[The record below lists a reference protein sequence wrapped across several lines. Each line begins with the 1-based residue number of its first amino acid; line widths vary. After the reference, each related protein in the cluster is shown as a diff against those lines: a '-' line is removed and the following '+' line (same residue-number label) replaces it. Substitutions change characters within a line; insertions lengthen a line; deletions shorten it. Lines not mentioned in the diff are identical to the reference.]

1 MNGKL
6 SKLAFGELIV
16 VELAFGVLVCLCVSL
31 TPTLIACQSLVF
43 LLRRKEGRKK
53 KKKGI
58 KEGERTTSPKVK
70 LTDF

>member
-53 KKKGI
+53 KR
-58 KEGERTTSPKVK
+58 KE
-70 LTDF
+70 